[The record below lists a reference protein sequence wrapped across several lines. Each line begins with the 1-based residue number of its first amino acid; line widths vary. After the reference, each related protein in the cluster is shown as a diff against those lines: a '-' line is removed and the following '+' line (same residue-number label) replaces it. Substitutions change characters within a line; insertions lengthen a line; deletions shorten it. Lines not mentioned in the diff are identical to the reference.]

1 LRAHD
6 VTTMRTDRL
15 GEIDI
20 DVNGSRWTAGA
31 DGG

>member
-6 VTTMRTDRL
+6 VPTMRTDRQ

-20 DVNGSRWTAGA
+20 DVNGSRWTVGS